1 MTQTTLAGGRSRT
14 MLLLIAAL
22 CAGWLAHR
30 ELGPS
35 ARLPARA
42 TVLAEVLDRV
52 ERAYVEDVELDP
64 LYGALAD
71 EVVRQLGDP
80 YSRFIEKSDWEDQRI
95 DVEGDYGGVGLE
107 VVDRDGD
114 VAVLA
119 PIPGTPAAKAGVLP
133 GDRIVEVDGE
143 SVEGWGTDRTV
154 PLLRGKPGTPV
165 TMGVRRWGVEP
176 VLSFDIVRE
185 RVRVPQVPF
194 AALLDDGV
202 GYVPLTAFAGTA
214 SSAVRAAV
222 DSLVGEGMRALVL
235 DLRGNRGGLLE
246 EGLALADLFLDPGRK
261 VVEIRGRGADPDV
274 YSAETG
280 QPHPDLPVAVLVGPV
295 TASAAEIVAGALQ
308 DHDRALLIGSGTFGK
323 GLVQSLFPL
332 SGGAVLRLTTAR
344 WYTPLGRRI
353 HVGAAD
359 DADGAD
365 QADPVP
371 AILGGWA
378 SRPPDFASLP
388 RFRSPGGRTLY
399 GGGGVAPDLW
409 VVADTLTER
418 EAAAVTAVFNA
429 VGTVFTDELQEWAV
443 RYRHDRPALTPGF
456 SLSDRDLADLHAA
469 VSARG
474 EGVSLDDFA
483 AARRYLLLRM
493 AGEVAHQ
500 AWGDRGR
507 FERQA
512 AHDAPLRRARE
523 LLAGANSP
531 EELFAAAGTPLAE
544 GG

>member
-1 MTQTTLAGGRSRT
+1 MTRTTLASGRSRT

-30 ELGPS
+30 EFGPS
-35 ARLPARA
+35 ARLAGRA

-80 YSRFIEKSDWEDQRI
+80 YSRFIEESDWEDQRI
-95 DVEGDYGGVGLE
+95 GVEGDYGGVGLE
-107 VVDRDGD
+107 VVDRDGH
-114 VAVLA
+114 VTVLA

-165 TMGVRRWGVEP
+165 TMGVRRWGVDP

-185 RVRVPQVPF
+185 RVQVPQVPF
-194 AALLDDGV
+194 AVLLDDGV
-202 GYVPLTAFAGTA
+202 GYVPLRAFADTA
-214 SSAVRAAV
+214 AAVVRDAV
-222 DSLVGEGMRALVL
+222 DSLAGEGMRALVL

-246 EGLALADLFLDPGRK
+246 EGLALADLFLDPGRE
-261 VVEIRGRGADPDV
+261 VVEIRGRAADPDV
-274 YSAETG
+274 YSAEAG
-280 QPHPDLPVAVLVGPV
+280 QPHPELPVAVLVGPV

-332 SGGAVLRLTTAR
+332 AGGAVLRLTTAR
-344 WYTPLGRRI
+344 WHTPLGRRI
-353 HVGAAD
+353 HVDGAG
-359 DADGAD
+359 DADEFD
-365 QADPVP
+365 RVP
-371 AILGGWA
+371 AVLGGWA
-378 SRPPDFASLP
+378 KRPPDLAALP

-399 GGGGVAPDLW
+399 GGGGVTPDLW
-409 VVADTLTER
+409 VVADTLTEP

-429 VGTVFTDELQEWAV
+429 AGTAFLDELHEWAV
-443 RYRHDRPALTPGF
+443 RYRHDHPALTPGF
-456 SLSDRDLADLHAA
+456 SLSDRDLEDFHAA
-469 VSARG
+469 LSARG
-474 EGVSLDDFA
+474 EAVSLDDFKT
-483 AARRYLLLRM
+483 ARRYLLLRM

-523 LLAGANSP
+523 LLAGADSP